1 MCSGRASITMGA
13 GPPPGG
19 IAPSTPEVPS
29 PPPNNLPWHPG
40 VHSQDRLWGGAG
52 PPKSGPFGPKKWTF
66 LNLTPLTLLQ
76 KPHFWPTLWLKVDL
90 LADLGGA
97 SHPLATGLLAPLL
110 GFRVLSF
117 HNFSNLGGQLKN
129 RYDYVFGEKRKDC
142 LYALLTSP
150 NTISRH
156 SPATLCLC
164 EILPLKPWSLT
175 GLYVA
180 REVLVL
186 CSICG
191 FFFFF
196 NLFHSTQRTSAF
208 IFIFHFQRKNYRKP
222 LLIIKKQTNCSKKTC
237 TTKTGYISIC
247 GNFSWN
253 WQFHW
258 KFENWKFCHSIC
270 DVCHF

>member
-1 MCSGRASITMGA
+1 M
-13 GPPPGG
+13 
-19 IAPSTPEVPS
+19 
-29 PPPNNLPWHPG
+29 
-40 VHSQDRLWGGAG
+40 GGAG

-97 SHPLATGLLAPLL
+97 THPLATGLLAPLL
-110 GFRVLSF
+110 GFRLLSF

-196 NLFHSTQRTSAF
+196 LIFSTRHKGQVLLFSFFTFKEKIT
-208 IFIFHFQRKNYRKP
+208 
-222 LLIIKKQTNCSKKTC
+222 
-237 TTKTGYISIC
+237 
-247 GNFSWN
+247 
-253 WQFHW
+253 
-258 KFENWKFCHSIC
+258 ENHY
-270 DVCHF
+270 